1 MGAVTLL
8 ALGNGAPD
16 VFASVA
22 AVRGG
27 NPRTGFGAIL
37 SAGTF
42 VSALV
47 VGFVAI
53 YAAPFAV
60 DPAPFVRDVLFY
72 LAAALFLFYVYLS
85 GEIFLWQA
93 VGFVGFYV
101 FFVGIVFWMDLG
113 MGGGRKRKGGIVVE
127 VHKDVVIGQ
136 DCEKNGE
143 LLGKLEG
150 GKPNFRFLQVFWQIS
165 KVWEL
170 PVSVILKLTIPQTS
184 PSEWNR
190 FYRSANIALCPLAL
204 LFSCNSFMPVN
215 HPIVFLLP
223 NVHFP
228 LWLVVL
234 FACSS
239 LALLHF
245 VLEKEPPKTEEIS
258 VVLVSF
264 VMSVFWIST
273 VAGELLNC
281 LAALGA
287 LLKLPPALLG
297 LTVLAWG
304 NSVGDLVADVAVAK
318 AGQPA
323 MAMAGCFAG
332 PMFNM
337 LFGLGT
343 ALVTQTADIYPKAYE
358 LHFHL
363 SIVVAFVFLLLS
375 LMGSLLVVTWYRFR
389 VPRFWGFCLVSLYI
403 SFIAVS
409 LVIAKFSV

>member
-127 VHKDVVIGQ
+127 VQKDVVIGQ

-150 GKPNFRFLQVFWQIS
+150 GKPNFRFLQVFWQ
-165 KVWEL
+165 V
-170 PVSVILKLTIPQTS
+170 
-184 PSEWNR
+184 
-190 FYRSANIALCPLAL
+190 
-204 LFSCNSFMPVN
+204 
-215 HPIVFLLP
+215 
-223 NVHFP
+223 
-228 LWLVVL
+228 
-234 FACSS
+234 
-239 LALLHF
+239 
-245 VLEKEPPKTEEIS
+245 
-258 VVLVSF
+258 
-264 VMSVFWIST
+264 
-273 VAGELLNC
+273 
-281 LAALGA
+281 
-287 LLKLPPALLG
+287 
-297 LTVLAWG
+297 
-304 NSVGDLVADVAVAK
+304 
-318 AGQPA
+318 
-323 MAMAGCFAG
+323 
-332 PMFNM
+332 
-337 LFGLGT
+337 
-343 ALVTQTADIYPKAYE
+343 
-358 LHFHL
+358 
-363 SIVVAFVFLLLS
+363 
-375 LMGSLLVVTWYRFR
+375 
-389 VPRFWGFCLVSLYI
+389 
-403 SFIAVS
+403 
-409 LVIAKFSV
+409 